1 MMEIENWMKQY
12 CGAVRAAFGDRV
24 RYIGLQG
31 SRGRGEAGPDS
42 DIDVVCILDSCS
54 LQDLETYRA
63 AVKDLP
69 DRDKLCGFVSGTAE
83 LAAWDRGELFQFRRD
98 TTDWCGPAAAGGARG
113 RPPGPPSGGLR
124 TVSPVLPQL
133 SPRQKPGGGG
143 GGLQGRRVPAAGQA
157 VCRAGALLPP
167 EIRPGTAP
175 DRAGPGDS
183 ANCPGPESRGVPG
196 GPDSPHGPAVCLVPG
211 RDWPAESNL
220 NSRGPAVFGG
230 PWCFVC
236 DRGWEIRSIARG
248 SAMPAAGQMHPPTAP
263 PGCPESG
270 PPPRPGRR

>member
-63 AVKDLP
+63 GREGPAGPGQAVRLRLRYGGAGGLGP
-69 DRDKLCGFVSGTAE
+69 GGAVPVPPGHHRLVRTP
-83 LAAWDRGELFQFRRD
+83 
-98 TTDWCGPAAAGGARG
+98 CGPAAAGGARG

-157 VCRAGALLPP
+157 VC
-167 EIRPGTAP
+167 
-175 DRAGPGDS
+175 
-183 ANCPGPESRGVPG
+183 
-196 GPDSPHGPAVCLVPG
+196 
-211 RDWPAESNL
+211 
-220 NSRGPAVFGG
+220 
-230 PWCFVC
+230 
-236 DRGWEIRSIARG
+236 
-248 SAMPAAGQMHPPTAP
+248 
-263 PGCPESG
+263 
-270 PPPRPGRR
+270 

>member
-1 MMEIENWMKQY
+1 MEIENWMKQY

-83 LAAWDRGELFQFRRD
+83 LAAWDRGELFQFR
-98 TTDWCGPAAAGGARG
+98 TPCGPAAAGGARG

-124 TVSPVLPQL
+124 TVSPVLP
-133 SPRQKPGGGG
+133 
-143 GGLQGRRVPAAGQA
+143 
-157 VCRAGALLPP
+157 
-167 EIRPGTAP
+167 
-175 DRAGPGDS
+175 
-183 ANCPGPESRGVPG
+183 
-196 GPDSPHGPAVCLVPG
+196 
-211 RDWPAESNL
+211 
-220 NSRGPAVFGG
+220 
-230 PWCFVC
+230 
-236 DRGWEIRSIARG
+236 
-248 SAMPAAGQMHPPTAP
+248 
-263 PGCPESG
+263 
-270 PPPRPGRR
+270 

>member
-83 LAAWDRGELFQFRRD
+83 LAAWDRGDARRALHQGV
-98 TTDWCGPAAAGGARG
+98 CGLYHLCCHNFLHG
-113 RPPGPPSGGLR
+113 RSR
-124 TVSPVLPQL
+124 E
-133 SPRQKPGGGG
+133 
-143 GGLQGRRVPAAGQA
+143 A
-157 VCRAGALLPP
+157 V
-167 EIRPGTAP
+167 
-175 DRAGPGDS
+175 
-183 ANCPGPESRGVPG
+183 
-196 GPDSPHGPAVCLVPG
+196 
-211 RDWPAESNL
+211 AEACKA
-220 NSRGPAVFGG
+220 AVFLLQAKLYAEQGLYCRRRSDLEQHLTG
-230 PWCFVC
+230 QDLELLQTAQALKAGECREDLTALTDRLFAWCRDV
-236 DRGWEIRSIARG
+236 I
-248 SAMPAAGQMHPPTAP
+248 GQQKAI
-263 PGCPESG
+263 
-270 PPPRPGRR
+270 

>member
-1 MMEIENWMKQY
+1 MEIENWMKQY

-98 TTDWCGPAAAGGARG
+98 TTDWCGRLAD
-113 RPPGPPSGGLR
+113 
-124 TVSPVLPQL
+124 
-133 SPRQKPGGGG
+133 
-143 GGLQGRRVPAAGQA
+143 
-157 VCRAGALLPP
+157 LLPP
-167 EIRPGTAP
+167 EE
-175 DRAGPGDS
+175 PGDARRALHQGACGLYHLCCHNFLPAEAGRRWRRPARPPCS
-183 ANCPGPESRGVPG
+183 CCRPSCMQSRG
-196 GPDSPHGPAVCLVPG
+196 ST
-211 RDWPAESNL
+211 
-220 NSRGPAVFGG
+220 
-230 PWCFVC
+230 
-236 DRGWEIRSIARG
+236 
-248 SAMPAAGQMHPPTAP
+248 AAGDQTWN
-263 PGCPESG
+263 ST
-270 PPPRPGRR
+270 

>member
-1 MMEIENWMKQY
+1 MEIENWMKQY

-98 TTDWCGPAAAGGARG
+98 TTDWCGRLAD
-113 RPPGPPSGGLR
+113 
-124 TVSPVLPQL
+124 
-133 SPRQKPGGGG
+133 
-143 GGLQGRRVPAAGQA
+143 
-157 VCRAGALLPP
+157 LLPP
-167 EIRPGTAP
+167 EE
-175 DRAGPGDS
+175 PGDARRALHQGACGLYHLCCHNFLHGRRPPCS
-183 ANCPGPESRGVPG
+183 CCRPSCMQSRG
-196 GPDSPHGPAVCLVPG
+196 ST
-211 RDWPAESNL
+211 
-220 NSRGPAVFGG
+220 
-230 PWCFVC
+230 
-236 DRGWEIRSIARG
+236 
-248 SAMPAAGQMHPPTAP
+248 AAGDQTWN
-263 PGCPESG
+263 ST
-270 PPPRPGRR
+270 

>member
-83 LAAWDRGELFQFRRD
+83 LAAWDRR
-98 TTDWCGPAAAGGARG
+98 
-113 RPPGPPSGGLR
+113 S
-124 TVSPVLPQL
+124 
-133 SPRQKPGGGG
+133 
-143 GGLQGRRVPAAGQA
+143 QGTP
-157 VCRAGALLPP
+157 
-167 EIRPGTAP
+167 
-175 DRAGPGDS
+175 AGPYI
-183 ANCPGPESRGVPG
+183 
-196 GPDSPHGPAVCLVPG
+196 
-211 RDWPAESNL
+211 
-220 NSRGPAVFGG
+220 RGPADCITCAATTFSTAEAGRRWRR
-230 PWCFVC
+230 PARPPCSC
-236 DRGWEIRSIARG
+236 CRPSCMQSRG
-248 SAMPAAGQMHPPTAP
+248 STAAGDQTWN
-263 PGCPESG
+263 ST
-270 PPPRPGRR
+270 

>member
-83 LAAWDRGELFQFRRD
+83 LAAWDRGELFQLRLAEPILPRSMCLITPTKF
-98 TTDWCGPAAAGGARG
+98 PMPLAAKRLIEEE
-113 RPPGPPSGGLR
+113 LR
-124 TVSPVLPQL
+124 T
-133 SPRQKPGGGG
+133 
-143 GGLQGRRVPAAGQA
+143 
-157 VCRAGALLPP
+157 
-167 EIRPGTAP
+167 ET
-175 DRAGPGDS
+175 GDS
-183 ANCPGPESRGVPG
+183 IQ
-196 GPDSPHGPAVCLVPG
+196 L
-211 RDWPAESNL
+211 
-220 NSRGPAVFGG
+220 
-230 PWCFVC
+230 
-236 DRGWEIRSIARG
+236 
-248 SAMPAAGQMHPPTAP
+248 
-263 PGCPESG
+263 
-270 PPPRPGRR
+270 